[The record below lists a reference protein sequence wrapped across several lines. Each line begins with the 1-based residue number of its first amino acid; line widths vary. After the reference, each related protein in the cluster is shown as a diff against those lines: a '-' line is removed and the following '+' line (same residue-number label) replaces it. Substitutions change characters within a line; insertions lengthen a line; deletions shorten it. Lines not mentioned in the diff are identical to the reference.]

1 MSPALLRRA
10 AFIAGILI
18 ILGTAVGGT
27 VLQRRSVADYSAA
40 RVAVVSTLKRY
51 AAVLRTG
58 ETRSD
63 AVRELRAAGADVP
76 PLAAPGD
83 IVVTVL
89 RELRDSP
96 RCRSVVGQLHV
107 SIDAHSRVSA
117 WETPVNT
124 ACD

>member
-10 AFIAGILI
+10 GFIAGILI

-27 VLQRRSVADYSAA
+27 VLQRRSVADYSSA
-40 RVAVVSTLKRY
+40 RVAVLTTLHRY
-51 AAVLRTG
+51 AAVLHTG
-58 ETRSD
+58 ESHGD
-63 AVRELRAAGADVP
+63 AVRGLRAAGADVP
-76 PLAAPGD
+76 PVSAPGD

-89 RELRDSP
+89 RELHDSP

-107 SIDAHSRVSA
+107 SIDAQSRVSG
-117 WETPVNT
+117 WEIPVNT